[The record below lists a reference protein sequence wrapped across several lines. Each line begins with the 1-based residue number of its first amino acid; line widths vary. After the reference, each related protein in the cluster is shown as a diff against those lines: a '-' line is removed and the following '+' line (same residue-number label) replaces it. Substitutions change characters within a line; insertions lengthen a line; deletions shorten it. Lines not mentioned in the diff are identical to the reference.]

1 MIDVETILKC
11 NEFQSFDKNFE
22 LIKSLSSIIDQSD
35 ARKIIIHILD
45 IWNNVNPQS
54 KEMWIDLIG
63 RAGFYP
69 YFMDKVR
76 DNKDYTPSFQTK
88 IKTEYFK
95 SEYLDNIYFHE
106 KQKEIEQAL
115 SSGDNV
121 AVSAPTSFGKSLLIE
136 EIVARK
142 EYQNILIIQPTLAL
156 IDETRKK
163 LAKYNDFYNL
173 VVNTRQKVHANNI
186 FILTAERVLEF
197 PTLPTIN
204 FFIIDEFYKIS
215 SRLNDSR
222 IDALNIVLLKIM
234 NHKPQALFLTPS
246 VDSLSTSFMEKYNV
260 KFFKTDYAL
269 VNTNI
274 IEIRT
279 RSNTLLS
286 GEAKKKKLFT
296 LLLEQTEPSI
306 VYVKSPNEA
315 YKLAKEYMDY
325 LDDLDKAITND
336 YLDVF
341 EWIDMN
347 ISPDWQLKTFLQ
359 YGIGSHNGALPRHII
374 NTEIDLFNEGKL
386 QVLFATVSL
395 IEGVNTVAKNMIIYN
410 HHKGSNF
417 IDFFDFANIRGRAGR
432 MNRHFTG
439 NVYLFIDQ
447 IEDEQFTIDIP
458 SIDQN
463 PVSDEILF
471 NIPDKD
477 VINIERKKVLETGL
491 NEEIQEII
499 KKNLICINGQK
510 ELYKYI
516 KAKKLELEY
525 IKWTTVP
532 TYDELWKTLYLGY
545 KFLKLND
552 NDGYVKNKSITAL
565 NLVNQPLKKLIADQS
580 AYYKKENKKDPLNK
594 AIDYILKF
602 QRTEASFEIPKI
614 LSVIDSIQ
622 KYIFQN
628 SGIRF
633 GDYSLFSSLLECE
646 QVEERLQFLID
657 YGIPSSAVKKLNIPT
672 SINEDFKIIE
682 YIKAHDHDICNKLIN
697 YEVKLLKDAI
707 R

>member
-1 MIDVETILKC
+1 MIDIENILKC
-11 NEFQSFDKNFE
+11 QEFKNFDENFE
-22 LIKSLSSIIDQSD
+22 LIKELSSIIDQSD

-45 IWNNVNPQS
+45 IWDNINSQS

-69 YFMDKVR
+69 YFIDKVR
-76 DNKDYTPSFQTK
+76 NNKHYNPSFQTK

-95 SEYLDNIYFHE
+95 SEHLDNIYFHE

-115 SSGDNV
+115 SSGDTV

-142 EYQNILIIQPTLAL
+142 QYQNILIIQPTLAL
-156 IDETRKK
+156 IDETRKN
-163 LAKYNDFYNL
+163 LSKYNDFYNL
-173 VVNTRQKVHANNI
+173 VVNTRQKVNENNI

-197 PTLPTIN
+197 PNLPNIN

-222 IDALNIVLLKIM
+222 IDALNVVLLKIM
-234 NHKPQALFLTPS
+234 AHKPQALFLTPS
-246 VDSLSTSFMEKYNV
+246 VDSLSTSFKEKYNV
-260 KFFKTDYAL
+260 NFFKTDYAL

-274 IEIRT
+274 IEIRN
-279 RSNTLLS
+279 RSNSLLS

-296 LLLEQTEPSI
+296 LLVAQTEPSI

-325 LDDLDKAITND
+325 LVELDKAITNND
-336 YLDVF
+336 LDVF

-347 ISPDWQLKTFLQ
+347 ISPDWQLKTFLK

-374 NTEIDLFNEGKL
+374 STEIDLFNEGKL

-395 IEGVNTVAKNMIIYN
+395 IEGVNTIAKNMIIYS
-410 HHKGSNF
+410 HHKGSNY

-447 IEDEQFTIDIP
+447 IEDEQFTIDVP

-471 NIPDKD
+471 NIPDND
-477 VINIERKKVLETGL
+477 VKNIERKKLLENGL
-491 NEEIQEII
+491 NEEIQDII
-499 KKNLICINGQK
+499 KKNLISINGQK

-525 IKWTTVP
+525 LKWTAVP
-532 TYDELWKTLYLGY
+532 TYDELWRTLYLGY

-552 NDGYVKNKSITAL
+552 NEGYVQNKAITAL
-565 NLVNQPLKKLIADQS
+565 NLVNQPLQKMIIDQYL
-580 AYYKKENKKDPLNK
+580 YYKKMNKKDPLNK

-614 LSVIDSIQ
+614 LSVLDSIQ
-622 KYIFQN
+622 RYIFLN
-628 SGIRF
+628 SGMRH

-646 QVEERLQFLID
+646 QVDERFQFLID
-657 YGIPSSAVKKLNIPT
+657 YGIPSSAVKKLNIPKN
-672 SINEDFKIIE
+672 IKEDFKVIE
-682 YIKAHDHDICNKLIN
+682 YIKEHEHDICNRLIT
-697 YEVKLLKDAI
+697 YEEKLLKDAI

>member
-1 MIDVETILKC
+1 
-11 NEFQSFDKNFE
+11 
-22 LIKSLSSIIDQSD
+22 
-35 ARKIIIHILD
+35 
-45 IWNNVNPQS
+45 
-54 KEMWIDLIG
+54 
-63 RAGFYP
+63 
-69 YFMDKVR
+69 
-76 DNKDYTPSFQTK
+76 
-88 IKTEYFK
+88 
-95 SEYLDNIYFHE
+95 
-106 KQKEIEQAL
+106 
-115 SSGDNV
+115 
-121 AVSAPTSFGKSLLIE
+121 
-136 EIVARK
+136 
-142 EYQNILIIQPTLAL
+142 
-156 IDETRKK
+156 
-163 LAKYNDFYNL
+163 
-173 VVNTRQKVHANNI
+173 
-186 FILTAERVLEF
+186 
-197 PTLPTIN
+197 
-204 FFIIDEFYKIS
+204 
-215 SRLNDSR
+215 
-222 IDALNIVLLKIM
+222 
-234 NHKPQALFLTPS
+234 
-246 VDSLSTSFMEKYNV
+246 
-260 KFFKTDYAL
+260 
-269 VNTNI
+269 
-274 IEIRT
+274 
-279 RSNTLLS
+279 
-286 GEAKKKKLFT
+286 
-296 LLLEQTEPSI
+296 
-306 VYVKSPNEA
+306 
-315 YKLAKEYMDY
+315 MDY

-525 IKWTTVP
+525 LKWTTVP